1 MSVTVSVPGKVFL
14 MGEHFVVYGK
24 PALLSAINKRLYL
37 TLESDS
43 KGLSIKSSESTDYIK
58 YAVDY
63 VRQYLKLKKLP
74 PLKITVDS
82 QIPAGFH
89 LGSSA
94 AIAVGVTG
102 ALLYFLKK
110 IWDPNLFNKLAFEI
124 EKKQHG
130 TPSGADNTIVTFGG
144 FVWYRKELDFLK
156 SIWQLPVK
164 LLPQFHNF
172 FLINTGKPKETTKD
186 MVSMVKNE
194 YLQNKEKYE
203 KLFNDNEKQV
213 RKIAIALKEED
224 ESSLVEALK
233 IGERTLEGIGVVSKK
248 VIPLIRAIEKVGGA
262 AKILGGGGKTAGVG
276 YLLVF
281 HQNKKLISDMCKKY
295 KFKTESIKLG
305 EEGIRLERRN

>member
-63 VRQYLKLKKLP
+63 VRQYLEFKKLP
-74 PLKITVDS
+74 PLKITVNS
-82 QIPAGFH
+82 HIPAGFH

-94 AIAVGVTG
+94 AIAVATTAV
-102 ALLYFLKK
+102 LFYFLKK
-110 IWDPNLFNKLAFEI
+110 IWDPNHFNKLAFEI

-156 SIWQLPVK
+156 SIWQLPIK
-164 LLPQFHNF
+164 LPTKLNNF
-172 FLINTGKPKETTKD
+172 FLINTGKPIETTGE
-186 MVSMVKNE
+186 MVTMVRIG
-194 YLQNKEKYE
+194 YLNNKEKYE
-203 KLFNDNEKQV
+203 KLFNQNEEQV
-213 RKIAIALKEED
+213 RRIAIALKDKNEKY
-224 ESSLVEALK
+224 LIKALR
-233 IGERTLEGIGVVSKK
+233 IGERTLERIGAVSKK
-248 VIPLIRAIEKVGGA
+248 VIPFIRDIERMGGA

-276 YLLVF
+276 YLLCYY
-281 HQNKKLISDMCKKY
+281 QNKKLIGNLCKKY
-295 KFKTESIKLG
+295 EFKTESIKLG
-305 EEGIRLERRN
+305 EEGIRLEKRN